1 MKKLT
6 LSLLTIC
13 FSLLLTAQSIIKLPY
28 ENPKGI
34 TWANAEKEYF
44 FDFLQSKI
52 VTNVSMPTME
62 VYKAA
67 DSLNTGT
74 AVIIAPGGGMFIQSI
89 YSEGRDVAAWLNK
102 KGITAFVLKYRLVPT
117 GEDGGKELVK
127 ITDNDNEHQGFIAK
141 VSQIMPFAVKDALS
155 AIEYVR
161 THAAEYGVKKDKIG
175 YMGFSAGG
183 SVGFG
188 VSYYFKN
195 ESRPDF
201 LALIYPGTTLIPTQN
216 VKKDAPPLFLAAA
229 QDDFLG
235 LIPGILGIYN
245 DWFKNGIKAELHLYS
260 QGNHGFGMNK
270 LNLPSDKWI
279 DRFYEWAVAEKFII
293 EKK

>member
-13 FSLLLTAQSIIKLPY
+13 FSLLLNAQSIIKLPY

-34 TWANAEKEYF
+34 TWTHPEKEYF
-44 FDFLQSKI
+44 FDFLQNKI
-52 VTNVSMPTME
+52 VANVSVPTME

-74 AVIIAPGGGMFIQSI
+74 AVIIAPGGGMFIQGISD
-89 YSEGRDVAAWLNK
+89 GRDVAAWLNK

-117 GEDGGKELVK
+117 GEDGGKELVD
-127 ITDNDNEHQGFIAK
+127 IHTNDYQGFIGK

-183 SVGFG
+183 SIGLG
-188 VSYYFKN
+188 ISYYFKN

-201 LALIYPGTTLIPTQN
+201 LALLYPGTTLIPTQTIR
-216 VKKDAPPLFLAAA
+216 KDAPPLFLAAA

-235 LIPGILGIYN
+235 LVPGILGIYN
-245 DWFKNGIKAELHLYS
+245 DWFKNGIKVELHLYS
-260 QGNHGFGMNK
+260 QGNHGFVMTK
-270 LNLPSDKWI
+270 QNLPSDKWI
-279 DRFYEWAVAEKFII
+279 EQFYEWAVAEKFTSA
-293 EKK
+293 KK